1 MSTSKTN
8 IAHRESQQWRLS
20 SFLRLSMLAVA
31 TAFFVRLKIVAM
43 CCWTVCVSAFR
54 LLLVI
59 TAFRNVLLWS
69 AEDTW
74 QGRPAAGGWC
84 RLQQGTAHRSPSR
97 IWKEQET
104 DAKFQFWWH
113 ISHYSSTQSSS
124 KNQNNP
130 YTERQNTEKVS
141 NFPKT
146 ISSHNKSV
154 WITDEIQF
162 LC

>member
-8 IAHRESQQWRLS
+8 IAHKESQQWRLS

-113 ISHYSSTQSSS
+113 ISHYSSNQSSS
-124 KNQNNP
+124 KNQNNT

>member
-43 CCWTVCVSAFR
+43 CCGTVCVSAFR

-104 DAKFQFWWH
+104 DVKFKFWWH
-113 ISHYSSTQSSS
+113 ISHYSSNQSSS

-141 NFPKT
+141 NFPKKKG
-146 ISSHNKSV
+146 SNNKSV

>member
-8 IAHRESQQWRLS
+8 IAHKESQQWRLS

-113 ISHYSSTQSSS
+113 ISHYSSNQSSS
-124 KNQNNP
+124 KNQNNT

-141 NFPKT
+141 NFPK